1 MRNIVFNALIL
12 MALLSSGKVHAQ
24 KYAYVD
30 SQYILE
36 NMQSYKDA
44 QEQLDQLSKQWQ
56 QEVEGRYETLDR
68 LYSSFQAEKVLLT
81 EEMRRKREEEIVRK
95 ENEAKDLQRQ
105 RFGVEGD
112 LFKKRQEL
120 LQPVQTELYQAIKE
134 MADQGGYMVVFDLS
148 GQSNILY
155 SDPRYNKSDLVLRKM
170 GIRPGSGSD
179 DDDDDADSRDSGG
192 AGDLNSTPQRR

>member
-1 MRNIVFNALIL
+1 MKKIVFNALIL
-12 MALLSSGKVHAQ
+12 TALLVSGQLNAQ

-56 QEVEGRYETLDR
+56 QEIEGRYETLDR

-179 DDDDDADSRDSGG
+179 DDDDADSRDSGG